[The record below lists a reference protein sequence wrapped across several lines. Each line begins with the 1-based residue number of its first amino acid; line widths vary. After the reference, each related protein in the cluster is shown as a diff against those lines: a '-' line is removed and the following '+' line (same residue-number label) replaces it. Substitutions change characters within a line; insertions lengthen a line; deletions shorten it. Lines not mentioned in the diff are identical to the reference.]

1 MSKYIIL
8 DSGIK
13 IFIPSYDN
21 LKKIGSKEKLKEFLQ
36 NLENQDIYDMESLQE
51 DMHISRIGRTY
62 YVDDE

>member
-21 LKKIGSKEKLKEFLQ
+21 LKKIGIKKNGS
-36 NLENQDIYDMESLQE
+36 
-51 DMHISRIGRTY
+51 
-62 YVDDE
+62 